1 MPALRLQ
8 SLRRRRKAPLRING
22 EERLFCEDCPLDRS
36 VGRAD
41 GRFARPLQSLDY
53 FRISDSKF
61 WFERHLDPGDFVPVI
76 DGFFNL
82 TLAHNYGAAF
92 SFLASMG
99 GWQRWLFSAIAL
111 AVIVVALRLLWK
123 HSRQTLFALSLTLI
137 LSGAL
142 GNLIDRSLWGY
153 VIDFLDFYLGTWHWP
168 AFNIADTAICLGAA
182 GIIIDELIGVSK
194 ERS

>member
-1 MPALRLQ
+1 MGSSTLRSHTTTERPLAS
-8 SLRRRRKAPLRING
+8 SLRWG
-22 EERLFCEDCPLDRS
+22 DGS
-36 VGRAD
+36 VG
-41 GRFARPLQSLDY
+41 Y
-53 FRISDSKF
+53 FRLL
-61 WFERHLDPGDFVPVI
+61 H
-76 DGFFNL
+76 
-82 TLAHNYGAAF
+82 
-92 SFLASMG
+92 
-99 GWQRWLFSAIAL
+99 WL
-111 AVIVVALRLLWK
+111 ALRLLWK

-194 ERS
+194 ERL

>member
-1 MPALRLQ
+1 MAKSVSSAKTARSSGRTGASPARF
-8 SLRRRRKAPLRING
+8 SLWIAFGFLI
-22 EERLFCEDCPLDRS
+22 LILDQ
-36 VGRAD
+36 AT
-41 GRFARPLQSLDY
+41 
-53 FRISDSKF
+53 KF

>member
-1 MPALRLQ
+1 MGSSTLRSHTTTERPLVS
-8 SLRRRRKAPLRING
+8 SLRWG
-22 EERLFCEDCPLDRS
+22 DGS
-36 VGRAD
+36 VG
-41 GRFARPLQSLDY
+41 Y
-53 FRISDSKF
+53 
-61 WFERHLDPGDFVPVI
+61 
-76 DGFFNL
+76 
-82 TLAHNYGAAF
+82 
-92 SFLASMG
+92 
-99 GWQRWLFSAIAL
+99 FSAIAL
-111 AVIVVALRLLWK
+111 AVIVVSLRLLWK

>member
-1 MPALRLQ
+1 MAKSVSSAKTARSTARSGGRTGASPARF
-8 SLRRRRKAPLRING
+8 SLWIAFGFLI
-22 EERLFCEDCPLDRS
+22 LILDQ
-36 VGRAD
+36 AT
-41 GRFARPLQSLDY
+41 
-53 FRISDSKF
+53 KF

-82 TLAHNYGAAF
+82 T
-92 SFLASMG
+92 LASMG

-168 AFNIADTAICLGAA
+168 AFNLADTAICLGAA

>member
-41 GRFARPLQSLDY
+41 ERFARPLQSLDQAT
-53 FRISDSKF
+53 KF

-111 AVIVVALRLLWK
+111 AVIVVSLRLLWK

>member
-1 MPALRLQ
+1 MIASWKARGNPAIGP
-8 SLRRRRKAPLRING
+8 K
-22 EERLFCEDCPLDRS
+22 
-36 VGRAD
+36 
-41 GRFARPLQSLDY
+41 RFSSAT
-53 FRISDSKF
+53 
-61 WFERHLDPGDFVPVI
+61 E
-76 DGFFNL
+76 
-82 TLAHNYGAAF
+82 T
-92 SFLASMG
+92 
-99 GWQRWLFSAIAL
+99 SAIAL
-111 AVIVVALRLLWK
+111 AVIVVSLRLLWK

>member
-1 MPALRLQ
+1 MGSSTLR
-8 SLRRRRKAPLRING
+8 SHTTT
-22 EERLFCEDCPLDRS
+22 E
-36 VGRAD
+36 
-41 GRFARPLQSLDY
+41 RPLVSSP
-53 FRISDSKF
+53 RSSD
-61 WFERHLDPGDFVPVI
+61 L
-76 DGFFNL
+76 
-82 TLAHNYGAAF
+82 
-92 SFLASMG
+92 

>member
-1 MPALRLQ
+1 M
-8 SLRRRRKAPLRING
+8 
-22 EERLFCEDCPLDRS
+22 
-36 VGRAD
+36 
-41 GRFARPLQSLDY
+41 
-53 FRISDSKF
+53 
-61 WFERHLDPGDFVPVI
+61 
-76 DGFFNL
+76 
-82 TLAHNYGAAF
+82 
-92 SFLASMG
+92 
-99 GWQRWLFSAIAL
+99 
-111 AVIVVALRLLWK
+111 IVVALRLLWK

-168 AFNIADTAICLGAA
+168 AFNIAGYCHLFWELP